1 MSFEQNRI
9 LFFFKIFKRGGVG
22 LGIST
27 RCTNTVRWTLVL
39 RWYVQYCYV
48 GMYCT
53 YIQYVGT
60 INFGPIGPRHFLFGK
75 RIRRSKKQRPHCWS
89 SVRTLLFLPILSS
102 KPYFWPRKKCFW
114 IVVVIL
120 FLLFNLQNFVLFS
133 VNIVVYFC
141 TVVENYTHFF
151 FATWTSV
158 LFIFVAVIILTFS
171 FTQQLSVAVFL
182 QSFQRQC
189 VCAAH
194 MPCSLRQMPL
204 LVSYSWICLYISVQP
219 HRFCDLLPVWW
230 RCFVEG
236 TYMLRRL

>member
-1 MSFEQNRI
+1 
-9 LFFFKIFKRGGVG
+9 
-22 LGIST
+22 
-27 RCTNTVRWTLVL
+27 
-39 RWYVQYCYV
+39 
-48 GMYCT
+48 MYCT

-141 TVVENYTHFF
+141 TVVENYTHIF

-182 QSFQRQC
+182 QSFQRHC

-194 MPCSLRQMPL
+194 MQCSLRQMPL

-219 HRFCDLLPVWW
+219 HRFCDLLPVTCLMAVFRW
-230 RCFVEG
+230 RYIYASTTVRRGAIVETLNVMAAQSNWQVG
-236 TYMLRRL
+236 WASIRCKSYCYV